1 MEIQKAKISDLE
13 IIKNIGR
20 LTFFETFAEVNT
32 EADMNTYLEQS
43 FSDEKLNE
51 ELLDPNSEFYFAL
64 DDEKVIG
71 YLKINFGSSQTEQK
85 DKNSLEIER
94 IYVLKEYHGKKV
106 GQVLYDCA
114 LKIAKEKQVEFVWLG
129 VWEKNPRAISFYTKN
144 GFIAFDKHVFVLG
157 TDVQTDIMMK
167 LTL

>member
-1 MEIQKAKISDLE
+1 
-13 IIKNIGR
+13 
-20 LTFFETFAEVNT
+20 
-32 EADMNTYLEQS
+32 
-43 FSDEKLNE
+43 
-51 ELLDPNSEFYFAL
+51 
-64 DDEKVIG
+64 
-71 YLKINFGSSQTEQK
+71 LKINFGSSQTEQK

-114 LKIAKEKQVEFVWLG
+114 LKIAKEKQIEFVWLG

-144 GFIAFDKHVFVLG
+144 GFEAFDKHVFVLG
-157 TDVQTDIMMK
+157 TDEQTDIMMK